1 MVDSVRFEQLNHS
14 VAFVLLVQQFEL
26 LKLER
31 GRRRRRRRGT
41 EESLA
46 YVVVAY
52 VVVVVMRD
60 FVRAHRAV
68 ALGKIL
74 RHRHS
79 RRRRNSR
86 RKKRTRI
93 SREFCEPTPSRRK
106 RHVARRSVRMTL
118 VFKRMRR
125 KSIHTHTSRARVWRI
140 NNSFQ
145 FLSVLG
151 KGQKAPSAAPSATFF
166 SQ

>member
-1 MVDSVRFEQLNHS
+1 LLVDSVRFEQLNHL

-31 GRRRRRRRGT
+31 GRRRGRRRRRT

-46 YVVVAY
+46 YVIVAP
-52 VVVVVMRD
+52 VVVVIRD

-79 RRRRNSR
+79 RRRHSR

-93 SREFCEPTPSRRK
+93 S
-106 RHVARRSVRMTL
+106 
-118 VFKRMRR
+118 
-125 KSIHTHTSRARVWRI
+125 
-140 NNSFQ
+140 
-145 FLSVLG
+145 
-151 KGQKAPSAAPSATFF
+151 
-166 SQ
+166 

>member
-1 MVDSVRFEQLNHS
+1 MVDSVRFEQLNHF

-31 GRRRRRRRGT
+31 GRRRGRRRRRT

-46 YVVVAY
+46 YVIVAP
-52 VVVVVMRD
+52 VVVVVIRD

-79 RRRRNSR
+79 RRRHSR

-93 SREFCEPTPSRRK
+93 S
-106 RHVARRSVRMTL
+106 
-118 VFKRMRR
+118 
-125 KSIHTHTSRARVWRI
+125 
-140 NNSFQ
+140 
-145 FLSVLG
+145 
-151 KGQKAPSAAPSATFF
+151 
-166 SQ
+166 

>member
-1 MVDSVRFEQLNHS
+1 MVDSVRFEQLNHF

-31 GRRRRRRRGT
+31 GRRRGRRRRRRRT

-46 YVVVAY
+46 YVIVAP
-52 VVVVVMRD
+52 VVVVVIRD

-79 RRRRNSR
+79 RRRHSR

-93 SREFCEPTPSRRK
+93 S
-106 RHVARRSVRMTL
+106 
-118 VFKRMRR
+118 
-125 KSIHTHTSRARVWRI
+125 
-140 NNSFQ
+140 
-145 FLSVLG
+145 
-151 KGQKAPSAAPSATFF
+151 
-166 SQ
+166 

>member
-1 MVDSVRFEQLNHS
+1 MVDSVRFEQLNHF

-31 GRRRRRRRGT
+31 GRRRGRRRT

-79 RRRRNSR
+79 RRRHSR

-93 SREFCEPTPSRRK
+93 S
-106 RHVARRSVRMTL
+106 
-118 VFKRMRR
+118 
-125 KSIHTHTSRARVWRI
+125 
-140 NNSFQ
+140 
-145 FLSVLG
+145 
-151 KGQKAPSAAPSATFF
+151 
-166 SQ
+166 

>member
-1 MVDSVRFEQLNHS
+1 MVDSVRFEQLNHF

-31 GRRRRRRRGT
+31 GRRRGRGRRRT

-52 VVVVVMRD
+52 VVVVVIRD

-79 RRRRNSR
+79 RRRHSR

-93 SREFCEPTPSRRK
+93 S
-106 RHVARRSVRMTL
+106 
-118 VFKRMRR
+118 
-125 KSIHTHTSRARVWRI
+125 
-140 NNSFQ
+140 
-145 FLSVLG
+145 
-151 KGQKAPSAAPSATFF
+151 
-166 SQ
+166 

>member
-1 MVDSVRFEQLNHS
+1 MVDSVRFEQLNHF

-31 GRRRRRRRGT
+31 GRRRGRRRRRRT
-41 EESLA
+41 EESPA
-46 YVVVAY
+46 YVIVAP
-52 VVVVVMRD
+52 VVVVVIRD

-79 RRRRNSR
+79 RRRHSR

-93 SREFCEPTPSRRK
+93 S
-106 RHVARRSVRMTL
+106 
-118 VFKRMRR
+118 
-125 KSIHTHTSRARVWRI
+125 
-140 NNSFQ
+140 
-145 FLSVLG
+145 
-151 KGQKAPSAAPSATFF
+151 
-166 SQ
+166 

>member
-1 MVDSVRFEQLNHS
+1 MVDSVRFEQLNHF

-31 GRRRRRRRGT
+31 GRRRGRRRRRT
-41 EESLA
+41 EESPA
-46 YVVVAY
+46 YVIVAP
-52 VVVVVMRD
+52 VVVVVIRD

-79 RRRRNSR
+79 RRRHSR

-93 SREFCEPTPSRRK
+93 S
-106 RHVARRSVRMTL
+106 
-118 VFKRMRR
+118 
-125 KSIHTHTSRARVWRI
+125 
-140 NNSFQ
+140 
-145 FLSVLG
+145 
-151 KGQKAPSAAPSATFF
+151 
-166 SQ
+166 

>member
-125 KSIHTHTSRARVWRI
+125 KSIHTHTNTHTHTHKSRAGLE
-140 NNSFQ
+140 N
-145 FLSVLG
+145 
-151 KGQKAPSAAPSATFF
+151 
-166 SQ
+166 

>member
-1 MVDSVRFEQLNHS
+1 MVDSVRFEQLNHF

-31 GRRRRRRRGT
+31 GRRGRTRGT

-52 VVVVVMRD
+52 VVVVVMRE

-93 SREFCEPTPSRRK
+93 S
-106 RHVARRSVRMTL
+106 
-118 VFKRMRR
+118 
-125 KSIHTHTSRARVWRI
+125 
-140 NNSFQ
+140 
-145 FLSVLG
+145 
-151 KGQKAPSAAPSATFF
+151 
-166 SQ
+166 